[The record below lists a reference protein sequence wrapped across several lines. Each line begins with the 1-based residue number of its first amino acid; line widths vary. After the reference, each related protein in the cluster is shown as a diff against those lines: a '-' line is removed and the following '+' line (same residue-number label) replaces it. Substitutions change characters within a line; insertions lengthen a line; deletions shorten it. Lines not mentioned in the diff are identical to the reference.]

1 MRHVS
6 TIFSVL
12 LLLGLAAYDLQQLTK
27 LRAYTIEMDRIADT
41 IARHSN
47 QRGKLHE
54 FLRRIRDDGDIIT
67 ALADLSHSGF
77 FTTDTPLASDSE
89 LLEAW
94 PQKEEFESTLQAL
107 TDQVQKFNTFSTDTL
122 PPKQTITLLDSWGF
136 TTSDILQQ
144 IQVLNLRAHKYLITQ
159 CERTLRELLFVN
171 APTILA
177 ILGLWFGAG
186 YLRQREHLQS
196 SLKINAA
203 LESKRQELLSTQR
216 IMASILD
223 DIKQEKN
230 RALLLAR
237 ENQQLAT
244 IVQEANDAIFR
255 LDEFGNIASYNNAA
269 KRFFQS
275 VGILQ
280 GKWFP
285 GLFAAKDHAAIN
297 IAIDQASHQSEAP
310 LLQLHPLR
318 QSTHAS
324 SETTPGSPTNTSKLI
339 CEASFTMLPETQN
352 TGRNTAVV
360 LRDVS
365 YKYQEMEHMKTVF
378 DQAPNAQIICN
389 EQGLIELCNA
399 QVEAMFGYS
408 TSELMEQPI
417 EQLVPVRVE
426 HHTRLREAYL
436 QQPTARRMGAGRDL
450 TARHKS
456 GREVPVEIGLNPI
469 VLSGRQFILASIV
482 DISERVR
489 AQDKLNATNQLLIDK
504 NHEMEQFI
512 YTVSHDLRSP
522 LVTIDAFA
530 RKLLEELTTQL
541 NEKQRH
547 RLERIQAN
555 VEHMEKLLLDLLNI
569 SRLIQQP
576 IEKRWLDT
584 EAVVNRVLST
594 LEVDIQNSMA
604 TVDVISPLAPIYAN
618 ESMLHQCLQNLVSN
632 GIKYRDTNRPLTITI
647 RCEANSTSIDLIV
660 QDNGS
665 GIHERYHEQIF
676 RIFERLQGGEGTG
689 VGLAIVKTIMDKHHG
704 KVILRSKEQE
714 GSVFTLCFPSK

>member
-1 MRHVS
+1 MRHAS

-27 LRAYTIEMDRIADT
+27 LRAYTIEMDQIADA
-41 IARHSN
+41 IARRSK

-54 FLRRIRDDGDIIT
+54 FLRQIRNEGDIIT

-77 FTTDTPLASDSE
+77 FTTDSPLAGAGES
-89 LLEAW
+89 LEAW
-94 PQKEEFESTLQAL
+94 PQKDEFESTLQAF
-107 TDQVQKFNTFSTDTL
+107 TEQVQQFKQFPTDTL
-122 PPKQTITLLDSWGF
+122 PPKQTFTLLDSWGF

-144 IQVLNLRAHKYLITQ
+144 IQVLNSRAHKYLITQ
-159 CERTLRELLFVN
+159 YEHALRELFFVN
-171 APTILA
+171 APTILV

-186 YLRQREHLQS
+186 YLRQREHLKS

-230 RALLLAR
+230 RALMFAR

-244 IVQEANDAIFR
+244 IVQETNDAIFR
-255 LDEFGNIASYNNAA
+255 LDEFGNIASYNKAA
-269 KRFFQS
+269 KRIFQS

-280 GKWFP
+280 GVWFP

-297 IAIDQASHQSEAP
+297 TAIHQASLQPEAP

-318 QSTHAS
+318 QATHAS
-324 SETTPGSPTNTSKLI
+324 SEAIPGSPTNLSKLI
-339 CEASFTMLPETQN
+339 YEASFTTLRETQN

-399 QVEAMFGYS
+399 QVEALFGYS

-426 HHTRLREAYL
+426 HHARLREAYL

-456 GREVPVEIGLNPI
+456 GHEVPVEIGLNPI

-530 RKLLEELTTQL
+530 RKLLDELKIQL

-576 IEKRWLDT
+576 IEKHWLDT

-604 TVDVISPLAPIYAN
+604 TVNVMSPLASLYAN

-632 GIKYRDTNRPLTITI
+632 AIKYRDTNRPLTITI
-647 RCEANSTSIDLIV
+647 RCEANPTSIDLVV

-665 GIHERYHEQIF
+665 GIHEKYHEQIF
-676 RIFERLQGGEGTG
+676 RIFERLQGGDGTG

-704 KVILRSKEQE
+704 KVILHSKEQE
-714 GSVFTLCFPSK
+714 GSVFTLCFPNK